1 MQGPAVALRGLAG
14 EIEAHPHVALLG
26 PAGIVIADALLGEI
40 SPAMAAAV
48 GRSPAKKIL
57 IPMNQ
62 CDILVAGVEDLP
74 VSRLLDR
81 AVELLSRLME
91 CDT

>member
-1 MQGPAVALRGLAG
+1 
-14 EIEAHPHVALLG
+14 
-26 PAGIVIADALLGEI
+26 
-40 SPAMAAAV
+40 
-48 GRSPAKKIL
+48 
-57 IPMNQ
+57 MNQ

-91 CDT
+91 RDT